1 MMRSIFP
8 ASQLRSDFY
17 LNASPSWKEILG
29 YRAGAPLVVL
39 RSFLC
44 GKFVRSRMIEM
55 RRERFTSQFL
65 APILPT
71 QSAIAEK

>member
-17 LNASPSWKEILG
+17 LNASPSWKKLLG

-44 GKFVRSRMIEM
+44 GKFARSRMMKM

-65 APILPT
+65 APILAS
-71 QSAIAEK
+71 QSSIAEK